1 MKARGEVRVIGLTSP
16 GNVGFTQKLG
26 FYDSVV
32 PYGEIGSL
40 DGSVPTV
47 FVDIAGDASVR
58 AAVHRTFADNLT
70 YSCAVGATHWDAPR
84 ADEKLPGPQPQMFF
98 APSIV
103 QKRIADWGGA
113 GFQQRVGAAWGAFLP
128 TAAKT
133 TRVVEGRGLEAA
145 AKVFADLA
153 TGKAKPDDGHVIRL
167 AWE

>member
-1 MKARGEVRVIGLTSP
+1 SP
-16 GNVGFTQKLG
+16 GNAAFTQKLG
-26 FYDSVV
+26 FYDVV
-32 PYGEIGSL
+32 LPYGEIESM

-47 FVDIAGDASVR
+47 FVDIAGDAAVR

-84 ADEKLPGPQPQMFF
+84 ADETLPGPQPQMFF

-103 QKRIADWGGA
+103 QKRIAVWGGA
-113 GFQQRVGAAWGAFLP
+113 GFQQRVGDAWRAFLP

-167 AWE
+167 EWE